1 MDLGAKAVPDR
12 TKNSHAPEMESSL
25 ISAPH
30 APFDYI
36 VKFIKRLH
44 WLLTVFHYE
53 EVPKTECA
61 KVPKK

>member
-44 WLLTVFHYE
+44 
-53 EVPKTECA
+53 
-61 KVPKK
+61 